1 MKMDIDC
8 KAFSRLISDSQDRE
22 LDEQDRT
29 RMRLHFVI
37 CQACRTVEEQ
47 MAFVRRAM
55 REMDKD
61 KSGSA

>member
-8 KAFSRLISDSQDRE
+8 KAFSRLISDGQDRE
-22 LDEQDRT
+22 QDERDRT

-37 CQACRTVEEQ
+37 CHACRNVEEQ

-55 REMDKD
+55 REMDRD